1 MDLSIKV
8 IPTRKDKISQPKLAE
23 LNVIPRINSRSIFV
37 GNSGSG
43 KSTLVANL
51 LSRKDMLGKVFD
63 RRILISPT
71 AKTDD
76 IQRHLD
82 FHPDDVIDDLQ
93 EAPSFLK
100 ELEDKQRE
108 QIEELGADKA
118 PLILVFFDDV
128 VSDRSLLKSKE
139 FIDSFI
145 LSRHFN
151 FTTFLCSQS
160 YNMIP
165 RKCRLQAKNIF
176 FFSSAASETDVL
188 VEDRAPP
195 GFTKKEARQLVNDA
209 TADDFSFLH
218 VNMEV
223 PVKTRYRKNLDEV
236 FIIQKTDPNSVGD
249 ERRIDGVRFR
259 SKRGAESGSGP
270 GGGPKRERRA
280 GAIDP
285 TIA

>member
-1 MDLSIKV
+1 MDLEIKT
-8 IPTRKDKISQPKLAE
+8 IPTSKDKIKQPKLCE
-23 LNVIPRINSRSIFV
+23 QNIIPRINSRSIFI

-51 LSRKDMLGKVFD
+51 LTRKDMLGKAFD

-76 IQRHLD
+76 IQKHLK
-82 FHPDDVIDDLQ
+82 FEEDDIIDDLEQ
-93 EAPSFLK
+93 APMFLK
-100 ELEDKQRE
+100 QLEESQRDAIQE
-108 QIEELGADKA
+108 SGADRA
-118 PLILVFFDDV
+118 PLVLVLFDDV
-128 VSDRSLLKSKE
+128 VSDNRLMKSKE

-176 FFSSAASETDVL
+176 FFASSTSETDVL

-195 GFTKKEARQLVNDA
+195 GYTKKEARKLVEDA

-218 VNMEV
+218 INMEARL
-223 PVKTRYRKNLDEV
+223 PTRYRKNLDEV
-236 FIIQKTDPNSVGD
+236 FITQIPRTRLIGHDDKN
-249 ERRIDGVRFR
+249 ERVN
-259 SKRGAESGSGP
+259 
-270 GGGPKRERRA
+270 RA
-280 GAIDP
+280 GGYRDGSTDRIQDGARSDRRKR
-285 TIA
+285 ARY